1 MKSLKYTIILSFVIA
16 AMIASC
22 VNPPDYPIE
31 PQIEFL
37 SLTKDVMDQT
47 NLLGDSTLLRF
58 SFTDGDGDLGSDS
71 TINAF
76 VIDKRDGF
84 EARKYVIPYI
94 PPQGAANGISGEIS
108 FAVFSS
114 CCIYEDNY
122 PPCTVNPNQA
132 LDTLVYQVYIEDRA
146 GNVSNTIDSA
156 PIILRCN

>member
-1 MKSLKYTIILSFVIA
+1 MQSLKYTIILSFVIVCTV
-16 AMIASC
+16 ISC
-22 VNPPDYPIE
+22 INPPDYPPE

-37 SLTKDVMDQT
+37 SITKNIMDQSS
-47 NLLGDSTLLRF
+47 LLGDSTLLT
-58 SFTDGDGDLGSDS
+58 FTFQDGDGDLGSDS

-84 EARKYVIPYI
+84 EARKYVIPFI

-108 FAVFSS
+108 FALYTS

-122 PPCTVNPNQA
+122 PPCSTNPNQA
-132 LDTLVYQVYIEDRA
+132 LDTLIYQIYIEDRA
-146 GNVSNTIDSA
+146 GNQSNLIDTE